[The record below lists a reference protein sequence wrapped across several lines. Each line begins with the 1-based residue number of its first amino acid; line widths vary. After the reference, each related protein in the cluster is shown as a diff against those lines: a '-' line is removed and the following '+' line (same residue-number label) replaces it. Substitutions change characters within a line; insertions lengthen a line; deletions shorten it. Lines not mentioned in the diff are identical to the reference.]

1 MTFFKIKSFSA
12 SVLIMFVISNYTYAQ
27 LNNDA
32 GLWNTFSIQYPIKK
46 NYSINFDQELRLKE
60 NYSRLNLL
68 YTNIGVSYKRKGLK
82 IEPSYRFIQRINLDG
97 NFSFRHRLSL
107 DVNYKKK
114 FGKFAISERAR
125 YQAEVKNVYSS
136 TRAFL
141 PEQYFRLRTM
151 LDYNINDNYS
161 IYYSC
166 ELRYQID
173 VPNSD
178 VVFNGTWHRI
188 RNVIGVDYKINS
200 KNIIGVYYL
209 VQNEFNISPPEN
221 IYITGLQYSL
231 GL

>member
-1 MTFFKIKSFSA
+1 MTFFKIKSFY
-12 SVLIMFVISNYTYAQ
+12 LLVISSTLIANFTYAQ

-68 YTNIGVSYKRKGLK
+68 YTNIGISYKRKGLK
-82 IEPSYRFIQRINLDG
+82 IEPSYRFINKFDLDG
-97 NFSFRHRLSL
+97 SVSFRHRLSL
-107 DVNYKKK
+107 DVTYKKK

-136 TRAFL
+136 ARAFL

-166 ELRYQID
+166 ELRYQIA

-178 VVFNGTWHRI
+178 VVFNETWHRI
-188 RNVIGVDYKINS
+188 RNVIGFDYKINF
-200 KNIIGVYYL
+200 KNTIGVYYL

-221 IYITGLQYSL
+221 IYIAGLQYSL